1 MLGQIGLQLFPK
13 NCKLSAA
20 VEHTPNRTLIIRLSS
35 VGDIILA
42 SPLIRLL
49 KKKRPQAEID
59 FLVKSEYRELVQYNP
74 HLRYVIEF
82 DTHGGFA
89 CLRALRRRIR
99 QERYDAIVDIH
110 GNFRSTFLRSGA
122 SSTVLKM
129 NKRRVARFF
138 LVNFKWNTFQSVTA
152 VPIRYLEAVRSLG
165 IDDDGEGPEIFVPED
180 VRVRAWDQ
188 LTKAGIDGQG
198 HVVGLCPG
206 AKHATKR
213 WPREYFEQLAVTLVK
228 EDDAR
233 LLLFGGQDDQ
243 ETCLAIERRVV
254 QETGKRSDILNCAGP
269 QSLLETA
276 SAMDACD
283 TIVANDSGLL
293 HLAAARKR
301 RVVAIF
307 GPTVRE
313 FGFYPYGTES
323 KVIER
328 QGLYCR
334 PCTHIGGQTCPE
346 GHFRCMKEITV
357 EEVLTGVRS
366 FSRVEALDKNKSPSQ
381 EPATQ
386 IPAI

>member
-1 MLGQIGLQLFPK
+1 M
-13 NCKLSAA
+13 
-20 VEHTPNRTLIIRLSS
+20 ERTPNKTLIIRLSS
-35 VGDIILA
+35 IGDIVLA

-49 KKKRPQAEID
+49 RKKNSQAQTD
-59 FLVKSEYRELVQYNP
+59 FLVKSEYRELVRYNP

-89 CLRALRRRIR
+89 GLRALRKKIR

-110 GNFRSTFLRSGA
+110 GNFRSTFLRSKA
-122 SSTVLKM
+122 SPTVLKV
-129 NKRRVARFF
+129 NKRRLARFF
-138 LVNFKWNTFQSVTA
+138 LANFKWNIYRSVAA

-165 IDDDGEGPEIFVPED
+165 IGDDGGGLEVFVPEETS
-180 VRVRAWDQ
+180 VRVWDQ
-188 LTKAGIDGQG
+188 LSKAGIDGQG

-213 WPREYFEQLAVTLVK
+213 WLRQYFEQLAVALVK
-228 EDDAR
+228 EDNAE
-233 LLLFGGQDDQ
+233 LLLFGGKDDQ
-243 ETCLAIERRVV
+243 EICASIERRVV
-254 QETGKRSDILNCAGP
+254 QDTGRRGDILNYAGAL
-269 QSLLETA
+269 SLLETA

-283 TIVANDSGLL
+283 VIVANDSGLL

-307 GPTVRE
+307 GPTVKE

-357 EEVLTGVRS
+357 DEVLNGVRS
-366 FSRVEALDKNKSPSQ
+366 FWRGEALRKNKNPSL
-381 EPATQ
+381 EPATK

>member
-1 MLGQIGLQLFPK
+1 MER
-13 NCKLSAA
+13 A
-20 VEHTPNRTLIIRLSS
+20 PNRTLIIRLSS
-35 VGDIILA
+35 IGDIILA

-49 KKKRPQAEID
+49 QKKNPQAKID

-82 DTHGGFA
+82 DAHGGSA
-89 CLRALRRRIR
+89 ALRALRRKIR
-99 QERYDAIVDIH
+99 QEKYDAIIDIH

-122 SSTVLKM
+122 SSTILKM
-129 NKRRVARFF
+129 NKRRLARFF
-138 LVNFKWNTFQSVTA
+138 LVNFKWNTYRSVTA
-152 VPIRYLEAVRSLG
+152 VPIRYLETVRSLG
-165 IDDDGEGPEIFVPED
+165 IDDDGEGLEIFVPEN
-180 VRVRAWDQ
+180 VRTRVWDQ
-188 LTKAGIDGQG
+188 LLKAGIDGQG

-213 WPREYFEQLAVTLVK
+213 WLRHYFEQLAVALVK
-228 EDDAR
+228 EDNAK
-233 LLLFGGQDDQ
+233 LLLFGGKDDQ
-243 ETCLAIERRVV
+243 EICASIERRVV
-254 QETGKRSDILNCAGP
+254 QETGKPSDILNCAGT

-307 GPTVRE
+307 GPTVKE
-313 FGFYPYGTES
+313 FGFYPHGTEN

-346 GHFRCMKEITV
+346 
-357 EEVLTGVRS
+357 
-366 FSRVEALDKNKSPSQ
+366 
-381 EPATQ
+381 
-386 IPAI
+386 